1 MKNQEA
7 ASREQCAVGIR
18 QPAARSL
25 RAGICLAVMALS
37 AFSGAQGTNSADN
50 EGSLV
55 PQHFKNPFIDRVA
68 CGVGDILTIVVNEV
82 STASLSANTKATKQD
97 SHSVPLL
104 GSLNIPLIGKYMNS
118 LQLGDT
124 SSNSGTGSTDR
135 TGKFTAKI
143 AVMVK
148 QVLPNGNLVIEG
160 ERAVKVNKDL
170 QLYKLSGIIRR
181 QDVRID
187 NTVLS
192 ENVANANITTDGKGL
207 IGDRQRR
214 GILTRILDWLF

>member
-1 MKNQEA
+1 MK
-7 ASREQCAVGIR
+7 RFLLPI
-18 QPAARSL
+18 L
-25 RAGICLAVMALS
+25 LALPLMA
-37 AFSGAQGTNSADN
+37 GAQHVKSEDN

-55 PQHFKNPFIDRVA
+55 PLKFRNPLLDRVA
-68 CGVGDILTIVVNEV
+68 CAIGDIVTIVVNET
-82 STASLSANTKATKQD
+82 SSASLTANTKAAKQD
-97 SHSVPLL
+97 SNSVPLL
-104 GSLNIPLIGKYMNS
+104 GALNIPLIGKYLS
-118 LQLGDT
+118 ALQLGAT
-124 SSNSGTGSTDR
+124 SSNSGSGSTDH

-148 QVLPNGNLVIEG
+148 DVLPNGNLVIEG

-181 QDVRID
+181 ADVRID

-192 ENVANANITTDGKGL
+192 ENVANAKITTDGKGL

-214 GILTRILDWLF
+214 GILTRLLDWLF